1 MTRVLYKTYMS
12 RASEKY
18 FSDSLTEYGIEWNEN
33 FYEIPNEDQ
42 DKMVNMDSQ
51 LSGIIDIRKHTKYF
65 VNAIADMTAEI
76 VENINA
82 RQVMSEIKRR
92 RD

>member
-1 MTRVLYKTYMS
+1 MTRVLYKNFMS

-18 FSDSLTEYGIEWNEN
+18 YVDSITAYGIDWNEN
-33 FYEIPNEDQ
+33 EYEIPNDDQ

-65 VNAIADMTAEI
+65 VNAIAEMTAEI
-76 VENINA
+76 LGDVRAKEVIN
-82 RQVMSEIKRR
+82 EIKRR
-92 RD
+92 KE